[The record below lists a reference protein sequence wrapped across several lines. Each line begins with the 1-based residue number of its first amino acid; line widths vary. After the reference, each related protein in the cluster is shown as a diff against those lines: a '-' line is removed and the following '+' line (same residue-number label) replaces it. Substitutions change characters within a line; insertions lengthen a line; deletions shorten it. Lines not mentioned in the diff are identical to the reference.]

1 MANGTGFRHLTLDDR
16 KYIEKVYKFRS
27 AKRMAEDL
35 GVSWS
40 AINRELNRC
49 ERGNYTAKAAQMDAD
64 QKLEKRIIISR
75 ETRERK
81 QVEAVLRLQP
91 TASVEGI
98 VKATRIRPRYVKKY
112 YNEVRKAVLTE

>member
-91 TASVEGI
+91 TASVEEI
-98 VKATRIRPRYVKKY
+98 VKAIRISPRYVKKY